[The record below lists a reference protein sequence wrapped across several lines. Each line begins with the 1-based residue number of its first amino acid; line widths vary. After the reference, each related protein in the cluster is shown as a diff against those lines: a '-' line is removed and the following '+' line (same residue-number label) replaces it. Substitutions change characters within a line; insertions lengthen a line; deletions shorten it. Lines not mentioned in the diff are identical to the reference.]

1 MSEMVAG
8 LLADGVAADDA
19 GAYGGRYFGGV
30 CHDDAVAEAISH
42 GRSPAKWLVARV
54 LAALLRG
61 VCAAHVLYAADIFF
75 LGLSAVVL
83 R

>member
-1 MSEMVAG
+1 MATG
-8 LLADGVAADDA
+8 LLADSVAADDA
-19 GAYGGRYFGGV
+19 GAYGGRYSGGV
-30 CHDDAVAEAISH
+30 CHGDVVAEPSPQC
-42 GRSPAKWLVARV
+42 GRSAEGMAAGVF
-54 LAALLRG
+54 AALLRG